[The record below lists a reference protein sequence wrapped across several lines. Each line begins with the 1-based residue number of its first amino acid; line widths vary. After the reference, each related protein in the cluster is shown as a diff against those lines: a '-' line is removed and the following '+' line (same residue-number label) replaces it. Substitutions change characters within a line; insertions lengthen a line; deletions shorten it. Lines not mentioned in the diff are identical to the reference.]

1 MEIEGLWQ
9 SADYRRDSKLCRLGN
24 SERKKG
30 KRRGRRMQEG
40 ELKCEESR
48 VEMENRETRHPHGS
62 TKKTTVGRTRG
73 PRNWNSWNKEKR
85 RESQRGEGEKKVY

>member
-30 KRRGRRMQEG
+30 KRRGRRMKRCVSILEYAEVDKENDRRQDSRPK
-40 ELKCEESR
+40 ELEQLEQRKEER
-48 VEMENRETRHPHGS
+48 KPER
-62 TKKTTVGRTRG
+62 GRG
-73 PRNWNSWNKEKR
+73 KE
-85 RESQRGEGEKKVY
+85 SILI